1 MMKKLVVLLLLMVS
15 TNVFAE
21 WTEVNGNKDAGLT
34 TYVDYGTIKNQNN
47 KVKIWTLYDYKRVQ
61 QVEDSRFLS
70 SVTHTEY
77 NCEEETSRML
87 DVYWYSGNMRNG
99 EIVWSSTNIKKETVS
114 IIPESIDEGNFNIA
128 CGKK

>member
-1 MMKKLVVLLLLMVS
+1 MKKILVLLLLMVS

-21 WTEVNGNKDAGLT
+21 WTEVNGNKDAGVT
-34 TYVDYGTIKNQNN
+34 FYVDYGTIKNKNN
-47 KVKIWTLYDYKRVQ
+47 KVKIWTLSDYKRVK
-61 QVEDSRFLS
+61 QVEDSRYLS
-70 SVTHTEY
+70 QVTRVEY

-99 EIVWSSTNIKKETVS
+99 EIVWSSTNIKDEAVS
-114 IIPESIDEGNFNIA
+114 IIPESIDEGTFNIA

>member
-1 MMKKLVVLLLLMVS
+1 MKKLVVLLLLMVS